1 MPYALNGGAE
11 MTSSEARRYYTEH
24 LRSKN
29 DRVADVDVYQILD
42 ETIAA
47 FVLVSKT
54 THVVWR
60 ETYIV
65 DDNRLHYE
73 TSKLLYP

>member
-1 MPYALNGGAE
+1 
-11 MTSSEARRYYTEH
+11 MTSAEARRYYAEH
-24 LRSKN
+24 LRSK
-29 DRVADVDVYQILD
+29 DERLADVETYQILD
-42 ETIAA
+42 QTIAA
-47 FVLVSKT
+47 FVLISKK

-65 DDNRLHYE
+65 DGDFLHYE

>member
-1 MPYALNGGAE
+1 
-11 MTSSEARRYYTEH
+11 MTSAEARRYYTEH
-24 LRSKN
+24 LRSK
-29 DRVADVDVYQILD
+29 DERLADVDVYQILD
-42 ETIAA
+42 QTIAA
-47 FVLVSKT
+47 FVLISKK

-65 DDNRLHYE
+65 DGAFLHHE

>member
-1 MPYALNGGAE
+1 
-11 MTSSEARRYYTEH
+11 MTSAEACRYYAEH
-24 LRSKN
+24 LQSK
-29 DRVADVDVYQILD
+29 DERIADVEVYQILD
-42 ETIAA
+42 QTIAA
-47 FVLVSKT
+47 FVLISKK

-65 DDNRLHYE
+65 DGDFLRYE